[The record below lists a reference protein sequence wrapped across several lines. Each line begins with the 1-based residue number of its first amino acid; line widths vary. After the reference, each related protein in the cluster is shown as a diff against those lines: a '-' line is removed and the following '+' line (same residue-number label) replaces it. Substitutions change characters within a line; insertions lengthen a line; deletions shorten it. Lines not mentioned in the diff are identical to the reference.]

1 MNAKNTFEVLTSFP
15 VEESILII
23 GKHGIGKSQ
32 IVKQA
37 AKYLGVP
44 CIDFRLSQNDVG
56 DLKGMPFHKN
66 GRTIFAPP
74 EFMPITEKD
83 ATELKGLLGIKEEI
97 SMGRFGDKGILFLDE
112 INRANREVQQAA
124 FELVLDRRM
133 NLRALPD
140 GWRVVSAVN
149 DDDDIY
155 NVNSLDPAFLSRFF
169 VIPFDPSQEE
179 WFDWAEGTPMK
190 IAKISEEVLQA
201 AQEAWNGIKN
211 GLTIHP
217 AIVEFLRRYPD
228 FIDPTT
234 ELLKEASSKG
244 ITKVHDR
251 RAWDKFSRTLHK
263 LISDQ
268 SVGARADEP
277 LSKAAAPLNFLT
289 MVAQGFVGHL
299 AAVKFRSFIETDYQ
313 ALDAATILNKWSD
326 AVEKQI
332 KDITAKGRIPELAT
346 YNDALCA
353 HIKKHIKDKMN
364 PTQKKNLSKYLS
376 LIPKETVAD
385 IWQKLNSECKTVS
398 EDWYM
403 TPGMNNGDLVL
414 GALVNPDKAKRGG
427 CSGYPQEIV
436 SVSG

>member
-1 MNAKNTFEVLTSFP
+1 MNVKQTFEVLTTFP
-15 VEESILII
+15 IEESILII

-37 AKYLGVP
+37 AAHLSVP

-56 DLKGMPFHKN
+56 DLKGMPFHVR
-66 GRTIFAPP
+66 GRTVFAPP
-74 EFMPITEKD
+74 EFMPLTEKD
-83 ATELKGLLGIKEEI
+83 VTALKELLGLKEDI
-97 SMGRFGDKGILFLDE
+97 SLGRYGDKGILFLDE

-133 NLRALPD
+133 NLRPLPD

-179 WFDWAEGTPMK
+179 WFAWADKAG
-190 IAKISEEVLQA
+190 
-201 AQEAWNGIKN
+201 
-211 GLTIHP
+211 IHP

-228 FIDPTT
+228 FLDPTT

-251 RAWDKFSRTLHK
+251 RAWDKFSRTLNK
-263 LISDQ
+263 LIDDNAKG
-268 SVGARADEP
+268 VRADDP
-277 LSKAAAPLNFLT
+277 LSKAAQPLNFLT

-332 KDITAKGRIPELAT
+332 NKIVDIGRIPELAT
-346 YNDALCA
+346 YNDALIA
-353 HIKKHIKDKMN
+353 HIKKHVKDKLN

-376 LIPKETVAD
+376 MIPKEVRAD
-385 IWQKLNSECKTVS
+385 IWQKFNQDCKAIS

-403 TPGMNNGDLVL
+403 TPGANNGDLVL
-414 GALVNPDKAKRGG
+414 GALVNPDKAKKATA
-427 CSGYPQEIV
+427 PAV
-436 SVSG
+436 KK

>member
-1 MNAKNTFEVLTSFP
+1 MNAKQTFEVLTSFP
-15 VEESILII
+15 IEESILII

-37 AKYLGVP
+37 AAHLGIP

-56 DLKGMPFHKN
+56 DLKGMPFHRN
-66 GRTIFAPP
+66 GRTVFAPP
-74 EFMPITEKD
+74 EFMPLTEEDAVQLKD
-83 ATELKGLLGIKEEI
+83 LLGLKEDI
-97 SMGRFGDKGILFLDE
+97 SMGRFGDAGILFLDE

-133 NLRALPD
+133 NLRALPK

-179 WFDWAEGTPMK
+179 WFAWADK
-190 IAKISEEVLQA
+190 A
-201 AQEAWNGIKN
+201 GIH
-211 GLTIHP
+211 G
-217 AIVEFLRRYPD
+217 AITEFLRRYPD
-228 FIDPTT
+228 FLDPTT
-234 ELLKEASSKG
+234 ELLKEACSKG

-251 RAWDKFSRTLHK
+251 RAWDKFSRTLNK
-263 LISDQ
+263 LIDDNAS
-268 SVGARADEP
+268 GKRAEDP
-277 LSKAAAPLNFLT
+277 LSKSASTLNFLT

-364 PTQKKNLSKYLS
+364 PTQKKNLSRYLS

-385 IWQKLNSECKTVS
+385 IWQKLNSECKPIS

-403 TPGMNNGDLVL
+403 TPGMNNGDLIL
-414 GALVNPDKAKRGG
+414 GALVNPDKTKKGAAPAATPKK
-427 CSGYPQEIV
+427 
-436 SVSG
+436 